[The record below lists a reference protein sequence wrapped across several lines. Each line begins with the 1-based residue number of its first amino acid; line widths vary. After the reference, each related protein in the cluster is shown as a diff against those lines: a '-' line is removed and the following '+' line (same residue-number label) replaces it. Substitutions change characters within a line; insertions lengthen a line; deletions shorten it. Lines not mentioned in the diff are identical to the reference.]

1 MDRTQRTAYAEALV
15 ALGKENKNIVVLD
28 ADLGKSTMGCLF
40 KEAYPD
46 RYFEM
51 GIAEQNMMST
61 AAGLA
66 LTGKIPFV
74 NSFAVFVT
82 GRAYDQLRQSIS
94 IAGLNVKVCGSSAG
108 LSDFGDGSTHQS
120 VEDIAIMR
128 AIPHMT
134 VFAPADDL
142 ETEQIV
148 KYMVEN
154 KGPMYLRVNRNPLPR
169 LTDAAAPFVF
179 GKPSVMR
186 EGGDAVVFAHGVTVG
201 LALQAAEAM
210 KQSAA
215 VKVVN
220 VSTLKPL
227 DEREI
232 AAAVG
237 TARGIVV
244 AEEHSVIGGLCSIV
258 SQAMRGHGIPMEF
271 VAIQDEFGTS
281 AQNYGELLERY
292 GLTAD
297 AVRAALEKVLR
308 HAARK

>member
-1 MDRTQRTAYAEALV
+1 MCDRTQRTAYAETLV

-61 AAGLA
+61 AAGLS

-82 GRAYDQLRQSIS
+82 GRAYDQLRQTIS

-128 AIPHMT
+128 AIPHLT
-134 VFAPADDL
+134 VFAPVDDL

-154 KGPMYLRVNRNPLPR
+154 EGPMYLRVNRNPLPR
-169 LTDAAAPFVF
+169 LTAEDTPFIF
-179 GKPSVMR
+179 GKPAVMH
-186 EGGDAVVFAHGVTVG
+186 EGGGVVVFAHGVMVEK
-201 LALQAAEAM
+201 ALNAAKAM
-210 KQSAA
+210 GQSTDI
-215 VKVVN
+215 KVVN

-232 AAAVG
+232 IAAAG
-237 TARGIVV
+237 SARGIVV

-281 AQNYGELLERY
+281 AYNYDELLERY
-292 GLTAD
+292 NLTAD
-297 AVRAALEKVLR
+297 AIKAAVDKVSG
-308 HAARK
+308 